1 MHSRQLPF
9 GRLRVK
15 DCIAVVAIF
24 VALLATVACSNSAPD
39 SSTSSGTP
47 IAESTPTTGP
57 GVMGLDTPIAAS
69 TPAVESS
76 PTPTPHGQERGV
88 PPPPPPLPHNCDI
101 SGILAPHVFQ
111 ASDGTF
117 TDRVSLD
124 WSAPLAIERVDPSLS
139 SPGTDPVLAVGDNG
153 DLHILYKSTTY
164 SDGNY
169 TYLYASKSS
178 GDECWQVESVELTGT
193 PTNIRSMVVD
203 QNGYLHIAY
212 RGLDTDSLSGVIYH
226 ASKGPNY
233 SWQAE
238 VVASETGVYPDITV
252 DPSGVVHIAYLLG
265 FDIRYAVSSSTSWS
279 IDTLVIPTFLA
290 INSTAQATEVAIEV
304 SNQGKVHIAY
314 PFVNS
319 VSQGTGMGYAYKTAT
334 GSWSYEVVDQGD
346 FSGVDISV
354 NPLCGKGFFGEDCPA
369 VSYIDSVAGHLKFG
383 ERSQYGQWIVETV
396 GGLTPGPSP
405 RGKTRLSI
413 DVKEWQKGYL
423 NSVHIAAYNELP
435 SGVPAIMRHS
445 RPLTFGEWSFP
456 QTIEVDTGSNA
467 YLAASGTGLHMVYSR
482 AGREWPGGVNLETY
496 QAASGPDMHLSHAF
510 VSPDVSFN
518 VYRQLGTEARSII
531 GTVEDNSYDNTDV
544 IQDVVYG
551 YSIEATQ
558 NSIIGNL
565 SYVDE
570 GHAASWMVE
579 TIDNSENDVGESVS
593 IAYAGADLLHIAY
606 LDTTDDDLLYVPYSS
621 SSLVDGM
628 PEIVDGG
635 RVEDTT
641 DIIVGYA
648 GKKHISY
655 FVGHPDNELA
665 YAWAGGSGNW
675 QLSRPDEDG
684 PVGKHSS
691 IMFGGSATFAEAEF
705 SSLPTPI
712 GLGNYGPP
720 GTGKSSVAIG
730 SDGMGLISY
739 YARSYIYD
747 DLMVAHCSDV
757 ACTSATITTL
767 DAAGSVGTNSS
778 VAIGSDGM
786 GLISYYA
793 SDYIYDDLKVAHCSD
808 VACTS
813 ATITTLDGAG
823 GANVG
828 MYSSVATGSD
838 GMGLISY
845 YDETLSALK
854 VAHCSDVACTSAT
867 ITTLDG
873 AGGANVGMFS
883 SVAVGMFSSNVA
895 IGSDGMGLIS
905 YYDSDDKDLK
915 IAHCSDVA
923 CTSATITTLDGAGGA
938 NVGMFSSVATGSDG
952 IVLISYL
959 DSDSMTV
966 KIIGVSAPRQIGIA
980 YYDVANNSLKFANGS
995 STWNA
1000 AVTDWAAQTV
1010 SATGSNNGQYT
1021 NVVYDESASRV
1032 HVSYFSTS
1040 SVGTLNHVTGT
1051 WDNISQEYQ
1060 WSSPAVIVDG
1070 SPTLK
1075 YSTLTLDSDGR
1086 PHVVFRQGG
1095 KIKHAWGLWSAATNS
1110 WSWPTMFVEE
1120 IQSGVGNNGGVD
1132 MVTGAANS
1140 LHISF
1145 YDGYNSSDI
1154 TPVTLKYASA
1164 SYNSAS
1170 DSWAWQVESVDGS
1183 SSLDVGEYSAITIDE
1198 SGAVFI
1204 AYYDA
1209 TNGNLK
1215 IAHN

>member
-1 MHSRQLPF
+1 
-9 GRLRVK
+9 
-15 DCIAVVAIF
+15 
-24 VALLATVACSNSAPD
+24 
-39 SSTSSGTP
+39 
-47 IAESTPTTGP
+47 
-57 GVMGLDTPIAAS
+57 
-69 TPAVESS
+69 
-76 PTPTPHGQERGV
+76 
-88 PPPPPPLPHNCDI
+88 
-101 SGILAPHVFQ
+101 
-111 ASDGTF
+111 
-117 TDRVSLD
+117 
-124 WSAPLAIERVDPSLS
+124 
-139 SPGTDPVLAVGDNG
+139 
-153 DLHILYKSTTY
+153 
-164 SDGNY
+164 
-169 TYLYASKSS
+169 
-178 GDECWQVESVELTGT
+178 
-193 PTNIRSMVVD
+193 
-203 QNGYLHIAY
+203 
-212 RGLDTDSLSGVIYH
+212 
-226 ASKGPNY
+226 
-233 SWQAE
+233 
-238 VVASETGVYPDITV
+238 
-252 DPSGVVHIAYLLG
+252 
-265 FDIRYAVSSSTSWS
+265 
-279 IDTLVIPTFLA
+279 
-290 INSTAQATEVAIEV
+290 
-304 SNQGKVHIAY
+304 
-314 PFVNS
+314 
-319 VSQGTGMGYAYKTAT
+319 
-334 GSWSYEVVDQGD
+334 
-346 FSGVDISV
+346 
-354 NPLCGKGFFGEDCPA
+354 
-369 VSYIDSVAGHLKFG
+369 
-383 ERSQYGQWIVETV
+383 
-396 GGLTPGPSP
+396 
-405 RGKTRLSI
+405 
-413 DVKEWQKGYL
+413 
-423 NSVHIAAYNELP
+423 
-435 SGVPAIMRHS
+435 
-445 RPLTFGEWSFP
+445 
-456 QTIEVDTGSNA
+456 
-467 YLAASGTGLHMVYSR
+467 
-482 AGREWPGGVNLETY
+482 
-496 QAASGPDMHLSHAF
+496 
-510 VSPDVSFN
+510 
-518 VYRQLGTEARSII
+518 
-531 GTVEDNSYDNTDV
+531 
-544 IQDVVYG
+544 
-551 YSIEATQ
+551 
-558 NSIIGNL
+558 
-565 SYVDE
+565 
-570 GHAASWMVE
+570 
-579 TIDNSENDVGESVS
+579 
-593 IAYAGADLLHIAY
+593 
-606 LDTTDDDLLYVPYSS
+606 
-621 SSLVDGM
+621 
-628 PEIVDGG
+628 
-635 RVEDTT
+635 
-641 DIIVGYA
+641 
-648 GKKHISY
+648 
-655 FVGHPDNELA
+655 
-665 YAWAGGSGNW
+665 
-675 QLSRPDEDG
+675 
-684 PVGKHSS
+684 
-691 IMFGGSATFAEAEF
+691 
-705 SSLPTPI
+705 
-712 GLGNYGPP
+712 
-720 GTGKSSVAIG
+720 
-730 SDGMGLISY
+730 
-739 YARSYIYD
+739 
-747 DLMVAHCSDV
+747 
-757 ACTSATITTL
+757 
-767 DAAGSVGTNSS
+767 
-778 VAIGSDGM
+778 
-786 GLISYYA
+786 
-793 SDYIYDDLKVAHCSD
+793 
-808 VACTS
+808 
-813 ATITTLDGAG
+813 
-823 GANVG
+823 

-952 IVLISYL
+952 IVVISYL
-959 DSDSMTV
+959 DSDSNTQ